1 MGIFATVPDNL
12 INRWKLNNEQP
23 ILSEL
28 SCYICKF
35 NDKIE
40 MYKIYKANETGCA
53 KCNAGYKGRM
63 GIFEAIIMDNDIA
76 DLLSSG
82 NILNER
88 KIKELAIKQAIPTLR
103 EDGIIKVLKGE
114 TSYEE
119 VASVVDLYEE

>member
-1 MGIFATVPDNL
+1 MISNHKD
-12 INRWKLNNEQP
+12 
-23 ILSEL
+23 SEL
-28 SCYICKF
+28 QGITPA
-35 NDKIE
+35 NE
-40 MYKIYKANETGCA
+40 YKIYKANETGCA